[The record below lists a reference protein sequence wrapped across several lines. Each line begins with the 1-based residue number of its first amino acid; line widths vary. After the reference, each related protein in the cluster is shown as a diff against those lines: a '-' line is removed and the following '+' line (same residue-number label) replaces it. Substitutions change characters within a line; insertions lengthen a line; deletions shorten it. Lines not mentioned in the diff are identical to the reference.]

1 MTQTLWP
8 KSAKANQGASFGES
22 KADRSK
28 ILSYTGQR
36 QIELNKVPLAKV
48 GGFEKTFEGFDP
60 GSERT
65 LAAWI
70 RHASRGNPSNG
81 GTGVRGSKAWVPTL
95 GFGIAFRDGG

>member
-1 MTQTLWP
+1 MAKLSVGSEAQAEG
-8 KSAKANQGASFGES
+8 SKANPANSL
-22 KADRSK
+22 
-28 ILSYTGQR
+28 LSQRTEQR
-36 QIELNKVPLAKV
+36 QIELDQGPSRVPQGAW
-48 GGFEKTFEGFDP
+48 GGLQKKLEGFDS

-95 GFGIAFRDGG
+95 GFGIAIRDGG

>member
-1 MTQTLWP
+1 VTQTLAQVGHWRTG
-8 KSAKANQGASFGES
+8 SAS
-22 KADRSK
+22 DRSDSDRPVK
-28 ILSYTGQR
+28 SFESQTGQR
-36 QIELNKVPLAKV
+36 PIELEKVRREA
-48 GGFEKTFEGFDP
+48 ETKTFEGFDP

-95 GFGIAFRDGG
+95 KFGIAIRDGG